1 MREDQRN
8 KIKELREQSKNT
20 DDSHLK
26 ADITKEIGRL
36 IMQGVK
42 ELKEQVD
49 KNNTYKLYVIE
60 NQRVITKKY
69 GFDKVVES
77 YDKAVELLKTI
88 DIREIFN
95 IAMKLNVPFESKL
108 FPKIEEWEG
117 QEFDSEQEA
126 IEALRKKSE
135 NKRILISKIV
145 KTKFNKY
152 KYNVIYT
159 LQNRMVYI
167 NEINEQ
173 YRLFFKRNKGVA
185 RVVEEESFDIINLY
199 EIIMDVGNTYK
210 AIKELCGLFDIKI
223 RYCMEQEE
231 KYNFNIDKIYD
242 KEYIKTNYSALYKY
256 ISRYLYIL
264 EELLEEGKKNIIS
277 TKFSFSG
284 ESVFFCSGN
293 SLHAKLK
300 EKRKNILTI
309 DPKSQNQLSKIINLF
324 CILGLILKLKNNEVP
339 MEMRRK
345 PRKNEKFQ
353 NYFIVRK
360 YTEYDF
366 VKSEEIVNKLIQKG
380 VSAMKVTGDICKEV
394 LKEQYNNVYL
404 NNEKSTKNVKD
415 EISNKEQDKE
425 TKFISELE
433 INEAI
438 E

>member
-1 MREDQRN
+1 
-8 KIKELREQSKNT
+8 
-20 DDSHLK
+20 
-26 ADITKEIGRL
+26 
-36 IMQGVK
+36 
-42 ELKEQVD
+42 
-49 KNNTYKLYVIE
+49 
-60 NQRVITKKY
+60 
-69 GFDKVVES
+69 
-77 YDKAVELLKTI
+77 
-88 DIREIFN
+88 
-95 IAMKLNVPFESKL
+95 
-108 FPKIEEWEG
+108 
-117 QEFDSEQEA
+117 
-126 IEALRKKSE
+126 
-135 NKRILISKIV
+135 
-145 KTKFNKY
+145 
-152 KYNVIYT
+152 
-159 LQNRMVYI
+159 
-167 NEINEQ
+167 
-173 YRLFFKRNKGVA
+173 
-185 RVVEEESFDIINLY
+185 
-199 EIIMDVGNTYK
+199 MDVGNTYK